1 MLPVSYTHLVGKN
14 EYIVHS
20 DDLFLVNTNEVHYFE
35 MLEESEMI
43 TVLLSYETLRSYEN
57 NIDKIYFDLNK
68 ATKKHDELKE
78 KIINCLLYTSRCV

>member
-1 MLPVSYTHLVGKN
+1 MLGKN

-57 NIDKIYFDLNK
+57 DIDKIYFDLNK
-68 ATKKHDELKE
+68 ATKK
-78 KIINCLLYTSRCV
+78 T